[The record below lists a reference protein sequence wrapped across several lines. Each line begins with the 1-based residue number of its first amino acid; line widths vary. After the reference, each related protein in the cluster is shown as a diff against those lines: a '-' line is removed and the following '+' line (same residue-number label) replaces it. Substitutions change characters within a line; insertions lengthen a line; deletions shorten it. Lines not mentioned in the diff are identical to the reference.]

1 MIRIV
6 TDSSADLSP
15 AVATE
20 HHIEV
25 VPLTIRFG
33 DEEFVDRR
41 DLSAAAFWE
50 RMDRAVDLPTTA
62 APSIG
67 AFQQA
72 FDTLEEEGAD
82 GVVAICISEGLSATY
97 RSAQLAAAEVSVPV
111 RVIDSG
117 TASMPLGL
125 TAIAA
130 ADAAR
135 LGADLDDVAA
145 AVAGARPDLLA
156 TLDTLENLKR
166 GGRIGAAEAFFG
178 GLLNVKPLITF
189 TDGVVAAAGRV
200 RTRRKALTAL
210 LDWLASQEHVTR
222 LGIVHGNAP
231 DIEEFAGLAAE
242 RVSDVPV
249 LVELAGP
256 VIGTHAGAGFVG
268 LAVTHT

>member
-15 AVATE
+15 AVAAE

-33 DEEFVDRR
+33 DEEFVDRH
-41 DLSAAAFWE
+41 DLSAAEFWD
-50 RMDRAVDLPTTA
+50 RMQSTDELPTTA

-72 FDTLEEEGAD
+72 FETLAAEGAE
-82 GVVAICISEGLSATY
+82 GVVAICISEDLSATY
-97 RSAQLAAAEVSVPV
+97 RSAVLAAQDAQIPV
-111 RVIDSG
+111 RVIDSR
-117 TASMPLGL
+117 TASIPLGL

-135 LGADLDDVAA
+135 LGADLNDVAE
-145 AVAGARPDLLA
+145 AVAGARADLLA
-156 TLDTLENLKR
+156 TLDTLDNLKR

-189 TDGVVAAAGRV
+189 TDGSVAAAGRV
-200 RTRRKALTAL
+200 RTRRKALAAL
-210 LDWLASQEHVTR
+210 LEWLATQEHITR

-231 DIEEFAGLAAE
+231 EIEEFVGRAGE
-242 RVSDVPV
+242 RVGDVPV